1 MLYGL
6 QGGNQTP
13 FPACAAFQKNI
24 QFFVHCIGNF
34 TGKPE
39 LGITQDQ
46 AALQRALRDINQL
59 TADRV
64 LLPLKTRVF
73 PFAEFVEAHR
83 YMDECPCRERVA
95 LQVEPA

>member
-1 MLYGL
+1 MWFSTASAARRCIDRRCGRPRGSLVLYGL

-39 LGITQDQ
+39 LGIVQDHV
-46 AALQRALRDINQL
+46 ALQRACVTSNQ
-59 TADRV
+59 
-64 LLPLKTRVF
+64 
-73 PFAEFVEAHR
+73 
-83 YMDECPCRERVA
+83 
-95 LQVEPA
+95 